1 MGCVLGLDYGR
12 RRIGVAVS
20 DDLGLTAQPVVTWS
34 NLKWEQVVENVCNWI
49 KKRNIVGVVVGLP
62 LNLRGE
68 KGHLALEVE
77 RFVDKLKEHISV
89 PVILWDERF
98 TSVQSKRILHT
109 LHQKPSQKKERI
121 DRIASVLL
129 LQNYLDYQRN
139 ISTRC
144 QGEEN

>member
-20 DDLGLTAQPVVTWS
+20 DDLGLTAQPAATWS
-34 NLKWEQVVENVCNWI
+34 NLKWEQVVENICNWI
-49 KKRNIVGVVVGLP
+49 KERSVERVIVGLP

-77 RFVDKLKEHISV
+77 RFVAKLKRHVSV
-89 PVILWDERF
+89 PVILWDERL
-98 TSVQSKRILHT
+98 TSVQSKRILHA

-121 DRIASVLL
+121 DLIASVLL

-139 ISTRC
+139 IAVGF

>member
-20 DDLGLTAQPVVTWS
+20 DDLGLTAQPVETWS
-34 NLKWEQVVENVCNWI
+34 NLKWEQVVENICTKI
-49 KKRNIVGVVVGLP
+49 KDRSIERVVVGLP
-62 LNLRGE
+62 LNLRGQ

-77 RFVDKLKEHISV
+77 RFVSKLKQHISV
-89 PVILWDERF
+89 PIILWDERL

-109 LHQKPSQKKERI
+109 LHKKPSQNKERI
-121 DRIASVLL
+121 DLIASVLL

-139 ISTRC
+139 ISARC
-144 QGEEN
+144 QGEGN

>member
-1 MGCVLGLDYGR
+1 MGCILGLDYGR

-20 DDLGLTAQPVVTWS
+20 DELGLTAQPVATWS
-34 NLKWEQVVENVCNWI
+34 NLKWEQVVDNICAWI
-49 KKRNIVGVVVGLP
+49 KKRSIERVIVGLP

-77 RFVDKLKEHISV
+77 QFVGKLKRHISV

-121 DRIASVLL
+121 DLIASVLL

-139 ISTRC
+139 ITARS

>member
-20 DDLGLTAQPVVTWS
+20 DDLGFTAQPVCTWS
-34 NLKWEQVVENVCNWI
+34 NLKWEEIVENICTWI
-49 KKRNIVGVVVGLP
+49 TERNIERIIVGLP
-62 LNLRGE
+62 LNLRGQ

-77 RFVDKLKEHISV
+77 RFVQRLKKHISI
-89 PVILWDERF
+89 PITLWDERF
-98 TSVQSKRILHT
+98 TTVQSKRILHV

-121 DRIASVLL
+121 DQIASVLL

-139 ISTRC
+139 ISMGC
-144 QGEEN
+144 QGEGN